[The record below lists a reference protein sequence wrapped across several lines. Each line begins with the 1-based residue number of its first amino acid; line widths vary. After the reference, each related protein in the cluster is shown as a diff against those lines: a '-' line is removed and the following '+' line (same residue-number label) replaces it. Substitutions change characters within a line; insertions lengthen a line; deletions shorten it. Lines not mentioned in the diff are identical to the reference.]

1 MFTVNINGKD
11 YTSSEDKSLL
21 NFLRDDLH
29 LTATK
34 NGCDQGACGA
44 CAVIADGKTIRACVM
59 KLSRLEGKKIITLE
73 GLTEREKE
81 VYGYAFAKCGAVQ
94 CGFCIP
100 GMVISAKALI
110 DVNPEPTREDVQ
122 KAIRTNICRCT
133 GYVKIID
140 AILLAAE
147 IFRGA
152 KEIDTTEPT
161 GKVGESLPRVDAV
174 AKTLGTAQYVDD
186 IVVDGMVYAKAVRP
200 PAARCKINGI
210 DASEALKLPGTIAVY
225 TAEDTPGN
233 KKIGHLQK
241 DYDVMIA
248 VGEETRFIGDALAI
262 VVTEEKNQLE
272 EAVKAVKIDCD
283 ILEPLTNP
291 HDAMKDGAPQIHGE
305 GFMQCG
311 NHFTPTN
318 NILSYQELKRG
329 DAAKALE
336 ESKFISEGDYYT
348 PFTEH
353 AFMEPECAIGM
364 PYEDGVKV
372 ITGGQGIYDEY
383 REIAEELGIK
393 PEQVRIQSAYVGGG
407 FGGKEDMS
415 VQHHAALAA
424 YLCQRPVKVLLT
436 RQESINIHPKRH
448 PMWMHF

>member
-1 MFTVNINGKD
+1 
-11 YTSSEDKSLL
+11 
-21 NFLRDDLH
+21 
-29 LTATK
+29 
-34 NGCDQGACGA
+34 
-44 CAVIADGKTIRACVM
+44 
-59 KLSRLEGKKIITLE
+59 
-73 GLTEREKE
+73 
-81 VYGYAFAKCGAVQ
+81 
-94 CGFCIP
+94 
-100 GMVISAKALI
+100 
-110 DVNPEPTREDVQ
+110 
-122 KAIRTNICRCT
+122 
-133 GYVKIID
+133 
-140 AILLAAE
+140 
-147 IFRGA
+147 
-152 KEIDTTEPT
+152 
-161 GKVGESLPRVDAV
+161 
-174 AKTLGTAQYVDD
+174 
-186 IVVDGMVYAKAVRP
+186 
-200 PAARCKINGI
+200 
-210 DASEALKLPGTIAVY
+210 
-225 TAEDTPGN
+225 
-233 KKIGHLQK
+233 
-241 DYDVMIA
+241 
-248 VGEETRFIGDALAI
+248 
-262 VVTEEKNQLE
+262 EKNQLE

-305 GFMQCG
+305 GFMQFG
-311 NHFTPTN
+311 NHFTPAN

-448 PMWMHF
+448 PMWMHFKVGCDENGILQGLKANIVSDTGAYASLGGPVLQRACTHAAGPYNFQNVDIEGRAVYTNNTPAGAYRGFGVTQSCFAMECAINDLAEQVGISPLEIRLRNAIEPGDELPNGQLADEGTAFKETVEAVKDFYEEYSNKEGYYVGIASAMKNAGLGVGVP